1 MFLVRNV
8 SIFGVP
14 VYAALWH
21 QRPTGVTLRF
31 LGLHDRFSGH
41 CTDPILSACGEDLF
55 KKRAMLAA
63 SVAAVIMLLILPLA
77 ADASQSQS
85 DTVVGVTGVVQDG
98 AGTPI
103 HAATVR
109 AEDANSGI
117 ATSVLTDQQGRF
129 TIPHLRPVE
138 HVITASKM
146 GYESATLS
154 GAVRSDMNLSLEL
167 TSLPVIPLAQMRDSD
182 IIKYMPDDDPE
193 RTALGVGPRVP
204 TAKQSDKSLVR
215 NSCVRCHSLAKAV
228 IQHGY
233 TRGEWDEILTR
244 MQGHPIGSASGYNF
258 VGSPEVKS
266 RMLDYLT
273 TYFGPGNDVAAEME
287 RKAAEGYRE
296 ESPLG
301 HGVVYTEWKIP
312 TPIAMP
318 HTAVPDNK
326 GRVWIT
332 LWAVGKI
339 ASLDVKTGEF
349 VEYSVKKSGGNPHG
363 ITVGPDGVVWYTI
376 DGDLGRLDPA
386 TGTVEEFT
394 PPPEAPVGLAIQV
407 ARDGMVWFS
416 APGGLGGFDPKTRE
430 FRKVVAEKGM
440 GSPYA
445 LIQSN
450 KNEDVFWICVEGENR
465 AGFVNIRTGE
475 AKILHTRSQGPKRP
489 RVDSTGRVWF
499 GYYEGGALGTIDPEA
514 MELTEYDLGY
524 RASAYAVHVDDE
536 DYVWVASF
544 ERSSLIRF
552 DPRTEEMLE
561 YPWASPRGIV
571 RDIWPDAEG
580 NMWFV
585 HFAYTHNSVVRVE
598 RPTTGSH
605 STQSRR

>member
-1 MFLVRNV
+1 MDLLRNA
-8 SIFGVP
+8 SLFG
-14 VYAALWH
+14 
-21 QRPTGVTLRF
+21 
-31 LGLHDRFSGH
+31 
-41 CTDPILSACGEDLF
+41 SARVMG
-55 KKRAMLAA
+55 
-63 SVAAVIMLLILPLA
+63 VIMLLILPLA
-77 ADASQSQS
+77 TYASDSRSDAVADI
-85 DTVVGVTGVVQDG
+85 GGVVQDDEG
-98 AGTPI
+98 API

-117 ATSVLTDQQGRF
+117 ATSVLTDHQGRF
-129 TIPHLRPVE
+129 TIPHLRPVK
-138 HVITASKM
+138 HLITASKM
-146 GYESATLS
+146 GYEAATTSDAVPSDRSLS
-154 GAVRSDMNLSLEL
+154 FEL
-167 TSLPVIPLAQMRDSD
+167 ASLPVIPLAQMRDSD

-193 RTALGVGPRVP
+193 GTALGVAHVP
-204 TAKQSDKSLVR
+204 ILKQSDKSLVR

-228 IQHGY
+228 IQHRY
-233 TRGEWDEILTR
+233 TRGEWDGVLTR
-244 MQGHPIGSASGYNF
+244 MQGHPVGSASGYNF
-258 VGSPEVKS
+258 VGGPEVKS

-273 TYFGPGNDVAAEME
+273 TYFGPGNTVAAEME

-296 ESPLG
+296 ENPLG

-318 HTAVPDNK
+318 HTAVPDK
-326 GRVWIT
+326 RGRVWIT

-339 ASLDVKTGEF
+339 ASLDVETGEF
-349 VEYSVKKSGGNPHG
+349 VEYPVKKRGGNPHG

-407 ARDGMVWFS
+407 ARNGMVWYS
-416 APGGLGGFDPKTRE
+416 APGGLGGFDPNTRQ

-450 KNEDVFWICVEGENR
+450 QNEDVFWICVEGENR

-475 AKILHTRSQGPKRP
+475 ANILHTRSQGPKRP

-499 GYYEGGALGTIDPEA
+499 GYYEGGALGTIDPET

-536 DYVWVASF
+536 DYVWASSF

-561 YPWASPRGIV
+561 HPWASPRGIV
-571 RDIWPDAEG
+571 RDIWPDADG

-598 RPTTGSH
+598 RA
-605 STQSRR
+605 R